1 MKQRVSFNQKIFWA
15 MVLVMW
21 PPSIFTHVKTLS
33 ISICVNIIFVNII
46 STVSLCVTD
55 LVPKSLSLSPQ
66 PNVSTIFLGGR
77 YWHSSGAG
85 QIGLTQIEKQKQK
98 DKVTLKNLFL
108 FLIQM
113 WNWADMEK
121 QQMRDKCAILLF
133 FSCTDLWGSK
143 LSKIIGL
150 VMIICLALACR
161 NLFAFHSEFVQIT
174 LWEHSLHCIGGVNPR
189 PKTCYCFSAALA
201 ALNLPLVVT

>member
-33 ISICVNIIFVNII
+33 ISICVNIIIVNII

-85 QIGLTQIEKQKQK
+85 QIGLTQIEKQIQK
-98 DKVTLKNLFL
+98 DKITPKTDFPSFFQTNVKSLLIKTMTMTDTEGVVFPF
-108 FLIQM
+108 FLITH
-113 WNWADMEK
+113 WGLETYSVNLK
-121 QQMRDKCAILLF
+121 SIF
-133 FSCTDLWGSK
+133 FCEVFPYGCVWSKALGSFECVVRV
-143 LSKIIGL
+143 S
-150 VMIICLALACR
+150 
-161 NLFAFHSEFVQIT
+161 
-174 LWEHSLHCIGGVNPR
+174 GGM
-189 PKTCYCFSAALA
+189 AAWL
-201 ALNLPLVVT
+201 